1 MKRNVVKAII
11 AGTAIAV
18 QCVAIGWLVWRYESI
33 VRFGKEVRF
42 RCEAYDPY
50 DPLRG
55 RYLRVTV
62 RETCTN
68 LLDRADGKAWETTY
82 GAGLFAK
89 LEPGTNG
96 LWRVAAVAD
105 SMPADGGL
113 FAAAG
118 AERGKVVFPDEKSG
132 GATHGGFIQR
142 LWELPDVFAFKD
154 AGGVAVPDAVD
165 VGFPCAAQPCVKARR
180 GFGEGKDA
188 DVLREV
194 GAQGRKQLFAGKP
207 GLGAEGGRL
216 LSGMD
221 AGVRASGAVDL
232 NALTEQAGERL
243 LQLAL
248 NGRAGVALALPAAVT
263 AAVVAQLHF
272 KVSHHRSLLR
282 KTASM
287 VPCAA
292 ERQKSAVFRR

>member
-1 MKRNVVKAII
+1 MNVNMKKLVCVAV
-11 AGTAIAV
+11 ALVV

-33 VRFGKEVRF
+33 VRGGTEVRF

-113 FAAAG
+113 WIKSDNARV
-118 AERGKVVFPDEKSG
+118 ERSLLWSEKRTNETYEAFQSRREKSPHVARISMPDQLFVNERLAPMAEQVLG
-132 GATHGGFIQR
+132 GATSTNGKG
-142 LWELPDVFAFKD
+142 A
-154 AGGVAVPDAVD
+154 VAVYR
-165 VGFPCAAQPCVKARR
+165 VK
-180 GFGEGKDA
+180 GGDIVITGIEIDGKS
-188 DVLREV
+188 V
-194 GAQGRKQLFAGKP
+194 
-207 GLGAEGGRL
+207 
-216 LSGMD
+216 
-221 AGVRASGAVDL
+221 
-232 NALTEQAGERL
+232 T
-243 LQLAL
+243 
-248 NGRAGVALALPAAVT
+248 ALAREIPVL
-263 AAVVAQLHF
+263 
-272 KVSHHRSLLR
+272 K
-282 KTASM
+282 
-287 VPCAA
+287 
-292 ERQKSAVFRR
+292 